1 MNRNNTL
8 DVLKGVGIFLV
19 VLGHATFVNDR
30 IITFIFSFH
39 MPLFFIV
46 SGMLM
51 KIKAESESSFSIFIR
66 KKLRSIAIP
75 YLSFSICYIIIDFLS
90 VYYQQISYSD
100 LKINAI
106 CTLSLAGSGPLW
118 FLPTLM
124 ISQIFLFLII
134 KRFNLWQALIL
145 SLALAAIGFSG
156 SSFFLPYYELHKSS
170 LISLFY
176 LNFVLVLLRSL
187 ICLALIAPG
196 YALYDIVAKLESRFS
211 IVQFLSGI
219 ALLVAVFLL
228 SFNNV
233 NLDLHNLNYGKIY
246 IFLPCAYFGTLGLY
260 LICNTLPKLKL
271 LEFWGKNSLVIM
283 VTHLNFYLLYVGN
296 LFAHAVNPYITRAK
310 SYIFLFNILLV
321 TMILCSFLICLIN
334 KFLPWMVGKRPNK
347 RQ

>member
-30 IITFIFSFH
+30 IITYIFSFH

-51 KIKAESESSFSIFIR
+51 RIKSEADSSIKNFMR

-75 YLSFSICYIIIDFLS
+75 YLSFSMCYTIIDFLS

-100 LKINAI
+100 LKVNAI

-118 FLPTLM
+118 FLPTLFLSELM
-124 ISQIFLFLII
+124 LFLLA
-134 KRFNLWQALIL
+134 KKFNGWQTFVL
-145 SLALAAIGFSG
+145 SIVIAGIGFSG
-156 SSFFLPYYELHKSS
+156 CSVFVPYFELHKAS
-170 LISLFY
+170 LITLFY
-176 LNFVLVLLRSL
+176 MNFLVILLRSM
-187 ICLALIAPG
+187 ICLILLAPG
-196 YALYDIVAKLESRFS
+196 YVFYEYIGKLESKFS
-211 IVQFLSGI
+211 FVQLFAGLVLMAIVFPLS
-219 ALLVAVFLL
+219 LQ
-228 SFNNV
+228 NV

-246 IFLPCAYFGTLGLY
+246 IFLPCAFLGTLGLY
-260 LICNTLPKLKL
+260 LLCNTLPKLKL
-271 LEFWGKNSLVIM
+271 LEFWGRNSLVIM

-310 SYIFLFNILLV
+310 DYVFLFNILLV
-321 TMILCSFLICLIN
+321 TMILCSVIIVLIN
-334 KFLPWMVGKRPNK
+334 RFLPWIVGKRK
-347 RQ
+347 TK